1 MEITLLISFLVSVKN
16 LSLKLILII
25 LTAMDN
31 ISQNVI
37 LEYFMM
43 NSVFEALLE
52 ILSHPDAREQHGYDA
67 AVVLALLVNYRK
79 HEVSVFSRVVFED
92 KHTCYH
98 ISLVQAANIYVIKLS
113 VLDNEIALNVSVN
126 VYPVLILLILD
137 QQVL

>member
-79 HEVSVFSRVVFED
+79 HEVSVFSRVVCGLLWRQT
-92 KHTCYH
+92 HLLS

-126 VYPVLILLILD
+126 VYPLLLLLIL
-137 QQVL
+137 V